1 MIGGEGT
8 TVRVDP
14 QRQAEYRQAY
24 QAWQE
29 QLQALHRVFL
39 EDEPMEPPKLKGL
52 LNREARAKER
62 YDAARL
68 ALLGLG
74 GALDDEP
81 L

>member
-1 MIGGEGT
+1 M
-8 TVRVDP
+8 RADP
-14 QRQAEYRQAY
+14 QRQEEYR

-39 EDEPMEPPKLKGL
+39 EDEAMEPPKLKGL
-52 LNREARAKER
+52 LSREARAKER

-68 ALLGLG
+68 ALLGIG
-74 GALDDEP
+74 DAQDDDF